1 MKSND
6 SIVYYKIQN
15 KVNPKL
21 FRTSDGRWKETGKIY
36 DTIGKLRAVITRH
49 MSSYYNAERI
59 KVNDWNIVEYEV
71 TVKAVKEVADVIDP
85 KKLIKMLS
93 DNH

>member
-1 MKSND
+1 MSSND
-6 SIVYYKIQN
+6 SLVYYKIQN
-15 KVNPKL
+15 KVNPTM
-21 FRTSDGRWKETGKIY
+21 FRTSDGRWHKNGKIY
-36 DTIGKLRAVITRH
+36 DTLGKLRSVITQH
-49 MSSYYNAERI
+49 MENYYESERI

-93 DNH
+93 VK